1 MLIFDQA
8 KELVKNC
15 LDGGER
21 YDFHSKP
28 LVYIQDLE

>member
-15 LDGGER
+15 LDGGELC
-21 YDFHSKP
+21 DFHSKP